1 MSGELIVLAVV
12 AAVAASV
19 LGTIGRRLQQLRY
32 QLHPLTPG
40 EVAGFQQRLDGL
52 EAVYQLSPNQ
62 ALNSGKRL
70 VDEMLTAI
78 GLPQRETDKRR
89 LRDLKIV
96 DSRCY
101 RAYRDAIKTR
111 KSSNRDDMH
120 KTLEYYEAISK
131 LLLDKASPRPLME
144 EDQPAARV

>member
-62 ALNSGKRL
+62 ALNSGKQ
-70 VDEMLTAI
+70 D
-78 GLPQRETDKRR
+78 
-89 LRDLKIV
+89 
-96 DSRCY
+96 RCGG
-101 RAYRDAIKTR
+101 
-111 KSSNRDDMH
+111 
-120 KTLEYYEAISK
+120 
-131 LLLDKASPRPLME
+131 
-144 EDQPAARV
+144 